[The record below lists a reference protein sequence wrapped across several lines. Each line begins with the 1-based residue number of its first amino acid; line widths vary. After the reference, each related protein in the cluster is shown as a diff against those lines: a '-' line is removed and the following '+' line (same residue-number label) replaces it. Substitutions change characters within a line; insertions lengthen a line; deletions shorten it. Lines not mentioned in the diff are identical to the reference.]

1 MPASGIQIFAR
12 PLLEKDREIAMG
24 ETTLPIHLEITS
36 PVVLT
41 VPPPPTAQPEAPPL
55 IRTEE
60 SLL

>member
-1 MPASGIQIFAR
+1 MPASGLQIMAR
-12 PLLEKDREIAMG
+12 PLLEKDREIALG
-24 ETTLPIHLEITS
+24 ETTLPIHIEISS

-41 VPPPPTAQPEAPPL
+41 VPPPPTQEEIPPL

>member
-1 MPASGIQIFAR
+1 MAR

-24 ETTLPIHLEITS
+24 ETTLPIHIEISS

-41 VPPPPTAQPEAPPL
+41 VPPPPTQAEIPPL